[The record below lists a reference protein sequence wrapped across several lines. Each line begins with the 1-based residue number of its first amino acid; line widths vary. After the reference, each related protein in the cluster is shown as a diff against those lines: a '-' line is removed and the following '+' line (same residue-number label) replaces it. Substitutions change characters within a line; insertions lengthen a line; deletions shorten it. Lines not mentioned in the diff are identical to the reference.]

1 MEMGNDEG
9 DWWVD
14 DEDDEDEYL
23 GEDLGLVEDQL
34 VRFIQ
39 GI

>member
-1 MEMGNDEG
+1 MEMGNNEG
-9 DWWVD
+9 DWWND
-14 DEDDEDEYL
+14 DEDDDEYL
-23 GEDLGLVEDQL
+23 GEDLDLVEDQM